1 MKTAV
6 SLPDSLFRKVDKAA
20 AELGVAR
27 SRLFAMALEE
37 FLRNRQRED
46 VTERLNEVH
55 GDLRD
60 APAPRA
66 HDAGLESWRELTKH
80 DSW

>member
-1 MKTAV
+1 
-6 SLPDSLFRKVDKAA
+6 
-20 AELGVAR
+20 
-27 SRLFAMALEE
+27 MALEE
-37 FLRNRQRED
+37 FLRNRQQEG
-46 VTERLNEVH
+46 VTERLNEVY

-66 HDAGLESWRELTKH
+66 LDAGLESLRELTRN

>member
-1 MKTAV
+1 
-6 SLPDSLFRKVDKAA
+6 
-20 AELGVAR
+20 
-27 SRLFAMALEE
+27 MALEE
-37 FLRNRQRED
+37 FLRNRQQED
-46 VTERLNEVH
+46 VTERLNEVY

-66 HDAGLESWRELTKH
+66 RDAGLESWRELTRH